1 MSISALGGVT
11 PGAGVIAA
19 APARTAGFQP
29 RMAALGHG
37 HAAHAPRAQGAG
49 TAAPAASL
57 ADNTRALVG
66 DVFGALGA
74 NTPSQASARQ
84 AVEAYRRTT

>member
-1 MSISALGGVT
+1 MSISALGSVT
-11 PGAGVIAA
+11 PGASVAA

-29 RMAALGHG
+29 QMAALGHG
-37 HAAHAPRAQGAG
+37 HAAHGPRAPGTG

-57 ADNTRALVG
+57 ADDTRALVG

-84 AVEAYRRTT
+84 AVEAYRRTS

>member
-1 MSISALGGVT
+1 MSISALGSVT

-29 RMAALGHG
+29 QMAALGHG
-37 HAAHAPRAQGAG
+37 HATHVPRAQGAG
-49 TAAPAASL
+49 PAAPAANL
-57 ADNTRALVG
+57 ADNARALVG

-74 NTPSQASARQ
+74 DTPSQATARQ
-84 AVEAYRRTT
+84 AVEAYRRTG